1 MKKIVFIAIVLGG
14 LQACSVA
21 KVATSGA
28 IGAGQVALT
37 AAQVVL

>member
-1 MKKIVFIAIVLGG
+1 MKNLFLLASLLGA
-14 LQACSVA
+14 LQACAVA
-21 KVATSGA
+21 KVGTSAA